1 MYESGFLT
9 QHCDFAKNM
18 SQLVTIVYDFM
29 SLPGNLMSEQNVS
42 TVVNQTLI
50 TYPGVKVKVARTVYS
65 KCVAFQGMCFL
76 NLSISIERRKLF
88 IIHNGSREIQTFSSA
103 GSVSRTPV
111 LAPCCLLY

>member
-42 TVVNQTLI
+42 TVVDQTLI
-50 TYPGVKVKVARTVYS
+50 TYPGVKVKVATNVKLVS
-65 KCVAFQGMCFL
+65 QP
-76 NLSISIERRKLF
+76 NLEKIVPSSQSEDKVSQKTSEFVVKGISRL
-88 IIHNGSREIQTFSSA
+88 
-103 GSVSRTPV
+103 
-111 LAPCCLLY
+111 